1 MNNQKGYTCLETL
14 VILTCLIL
22 SIITFFLIT
31 IIFDF
36 PDITN
41 YIIGGA
47 LVLTHVFGIPFGAQ
61 LVLQLRHINQKET
74 EDNTDEHQRK
84 LYQTYFGY
92 LLIFTFV
99 AASIPVVLGLVLFF
113 R

>member
-1 MNNQKGYTCLETL
+1 MNIQKGFTFLETL
-14 VILTCLIL
+14 VILACLIL

-31 IIFDF
+31 RIFDF

-47 LVLTHVFGIPFGAQ
+47 LVLTHVFGIPLGAY
-61 LVLQLRHINQKET
+61 LYAAEKYMKNEKLIFS
-74 EDNTDEHQRK
+74 DE
-84 LYQTYFGY
+84 YFYY
-92 LLIFTFV
+92 LLILTSV

-113 R
+113 RL